1 MVFYTLVLHFF
12 SPMPLSMLSVDL
24 NKSSG
29 AMFHFGRLIL
39 FALIT
44 KIFAYETTSF
54 DLPFGLSL
62 LHKLLHFSGNI

>member
-1 MVFYTLVLHFF
+1 
-12 SPMPLSMLSVDL
+12 
-24 NKSSG
+24 
-29 AMFHFGRLIL
+29 MFHFGRLIL